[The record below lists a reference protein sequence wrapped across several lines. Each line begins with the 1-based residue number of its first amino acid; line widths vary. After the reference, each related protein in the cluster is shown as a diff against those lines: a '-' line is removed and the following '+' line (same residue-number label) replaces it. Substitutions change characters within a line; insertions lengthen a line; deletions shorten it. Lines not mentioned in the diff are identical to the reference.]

1 MTEPATEP
9 RLVLPE
15 QLTAGMRLLDV
26 QRMGVVTVAAV
37 RTVVEGE
44 QRLVEVTVTDGDP
57 ALRMPA
63 GSPVTVLP
71 DPPADE

>member
-44 QRLVEVTVTDGDP
+44 QRLVEVTVDEGDP
-57 ALRMPA
+57 PLRMPV